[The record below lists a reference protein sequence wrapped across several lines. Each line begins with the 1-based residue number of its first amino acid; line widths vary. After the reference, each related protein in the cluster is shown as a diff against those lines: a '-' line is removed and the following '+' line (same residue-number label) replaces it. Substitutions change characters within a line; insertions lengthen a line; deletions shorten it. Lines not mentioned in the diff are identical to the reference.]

1 MNKHYLSQILAF
13 SVATLTGCASV
24 TDGTS
29 QTLIFNLMPSESRCS
44 VSRDGA
50 ELGSVTGRQNTLNVS
65 KGSKDLLI
73 TCRADGYLQHT
84 QRLVSSTQTAGA
96 TGVLLDFG
104 ITDMVTGA
112 MWKYPGD
119 ISIVM
124 VKDVKAKP

>member
-1 MNKHYLSQILAF
+1 MKKFCLPQILAL
-13 SVATLTGCASV
+13 SVAALAGCASI

-29 QTLIFNLMPSESRCS
+29 QSLIFNLTPSEARCS

-50 ELGSVTGRQNTLNVS
+50 ELGSVTGRQNTLSVS
-65 KGSKDLLI
+65 KGSKDILL

-96 TGVLLDFG
+96 TGVLLEFG